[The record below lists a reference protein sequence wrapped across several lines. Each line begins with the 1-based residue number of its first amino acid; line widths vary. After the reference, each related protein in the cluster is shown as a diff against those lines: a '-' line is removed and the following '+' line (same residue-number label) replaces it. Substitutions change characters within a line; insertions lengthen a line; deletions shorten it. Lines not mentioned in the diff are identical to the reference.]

1 MRFLYPLGL
10 LGLIGIPILIIIY
23 IIKNKYTE
31 QTVASTYI
39 WTLSERFLKRKNP
52 INRITGIISLI
63 LQILAVAVM
72 SVSIAHPV
80 IVLENEAFEYCFILD
95 ASGSMQISYEG
106 KTRMDRGK
114 AEIVSVIE
122 NAVDGSAYT
131 LVYVGETTTTLYERL
146 EDKKQ
151 AIALLQETEP
161 SCAKTDFTD
170 AVSVAQSYFDANPAL
185 KTYLVTDKTYER
197 NDNVIM
203 INVSDGTENYAVSD
217 VTYTLDKGVL
227 TVEGNVTSYENDAE
241 LTVELYI
248 DDGAEKVAD
257 QTLTIKKTETL
268 PFTFTYETEDFQS
281 LKVALA
287 NTDALSADNQEIVFN
302 LENEN
307 SYDAL
312 IVSDQP
318 FFIRSV
324 FEAVGNAKVTV
335 VETKK
340 YVPTSGYDLY
350 VFDCYNPGV
359 MPKDGAVWFFNLDES
374 LPETGFSKQGEITLD
389 QAEPLTLSTSSATM
403 VKKLTANMS
412 GEDIKIKKYMKYGV
426 SRNFT
431 TLLSYKGQPI
441 VFIGTNTYGNREV
454 VFAFDLHDSN
464 FPMLVDY
471 VVLSH
476 NLLDYS
482 FPAVLDDVSY
492 YCGETL
498 TVDLLS
504 NTQSVRVESP
514 SNRISY
520 LDTSGTTAEMTLDE
534 VGVYTITLAVGDET
548 KRFYVYSAMP
558 LTERIPVTQEREW
571 SLQGEAGA
579 NTLDGKY
586 DNLAILLVC
595 LAVVFL
601 TDWVVYC
608 YDKYQLR

>member
-197 NDNVIM
+197 NDNVIL

-241 LTVELYI
+241 LTVEL
-248 DDGAEKVAD
+248 
-257 QTLTIKKTETL
+257 
-268 PFTFTYETEDFQS
+268 
-281 LKVALA
+281 
-287 NTDALSADNQEIVFN
+287 
-302 LENEN
+302 
-307 SYDAL
+307 
-312 IVSDQP
+312 
-318 FFIRSV
+318 
-324 FEAVGNAKVTV
+324 
-335 VETKK
+335 
-340 YVPTSGYDLY
+340 
-350 VFDCYNPGV
+350 
-359 MPKDGAVWFFNLDES
+359 
-374 LPETGFSKQGEITLD
+374 
-389 QAEPLTLSTSSATM
+389 
-403 VKKLTANMS
+403 
-412 GEDIKIKKYMKYGV
+412 
-426 SRNFT
+426 
-431 TLLSYKGQPI
+431 
-441 VFIGTNTYGNREV
+441 
-454 VFAFDLHDSN
+454 
-464 FPMLVDY
+464 
-471 VVLSH
+471 
-476 NLLDYS
+476 
-482 FPAVLDDVSY
+482 
-492 YCGETL
+492 
-498 TVDLLS
+498 
-504 NTQSVRVESP
+504 
-514 SNRISY
+514 
-520 LDTSGTTAEMTLDE
+520 
-534 VGVYTITLAVGDET
+534 
-548 KRFYVYSAMP
+548 
-558 LTERIPVTQEREW
+558 
-571 SLQGEAGA
+571 
-579 NTLDGKY
+579 
-586 DNLAILLVC
+586 
-595 LAVVFL
+595 
-601 TDWVVYC
+601 
-608 YDKYQLR
+608 